1 MFSKRIA
8 RGILCV
14 LFLAG
19 LPMSSW
25 AEDVA
30 PAAEQNVELAPGE
43 SADVSTEEQYESTG
57 LSPEEESPDELEL
70 SDAVAAA
77 ASAANNGW
85 MLVCCALVLFMTAP
99 GLALFYGGLVRK
111 KNVVSVLMQCMF
123 LMGLMTVVWAICGY
137 TFAFGGDGQSH
148 PFIGSL

>member
-19 LPMSSW
+19 LPMASW

-43 SADVSTEEQYESTG
+43 SADVSTEEQYEDVT
-57 LSPEEESPDELEL
+57 LSPEEASPELAAQLEL
-70 SDAVAAA
+70 SDDVAAA

-85 MLVCCALVLFMTAP
+85 MLVCCALV
-99 GLALFYGGLVRK
+99 
-111 KNVVSVLMQCMF
+111 F
-123 LMGLMTVVWAICGY
+123 L
-137 TFAFGGDGQSH
+137 
-148 PFIGSL
+148 